1 MKNNTYL
8 ENSVKSGSP
17 DLNLTPMGLV
27 CFVVAI
33 MPMIT
38 WGTPIN
44 EATQQVIDFTTT
56 AVCAVVSYAIADVFG
71 SAGYMIST
79 GSK

>member
-1 MKNNTYL
+1 MSTGNIGIKVL
-8 ENSVKSGSP
+8 VDGAGGF
-17 DLNLTPMGLV
+17 GLV